1 LTGRP
6 SGAVIDE
13 GTPKYERNHM
23 LAPSSSNRGADM
35 PSSCQGAAGARERDV
50 YIQVPQYY
58 IE

>member
-1 LTGRP
+1 
-6 SGAVIDE
+6 VIDE

-35 PSSCQGAAGARERDV
+35 PSSCQGASGDV
-50 YIQVPQYY
+50 YIHVPQYY